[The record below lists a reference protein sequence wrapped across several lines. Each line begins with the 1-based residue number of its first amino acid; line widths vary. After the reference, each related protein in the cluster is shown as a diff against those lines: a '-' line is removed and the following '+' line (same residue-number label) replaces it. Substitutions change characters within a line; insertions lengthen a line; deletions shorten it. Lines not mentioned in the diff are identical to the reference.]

1 MPAPDI
7 LYGESDKARIPR
19 PSGKFT
25 MSTHADCQGQLGQKK
40 KRGRC
45 NLPLSL
51 LMYGCG
57 TSAKKKTAILGPVR
71 QYGRIYYLTAAGALP
86 GVECPY
92 EIVEFFSKHTAFAF
106 RTIHSLTPVR
116 NDQSWSE

>member
-1 MPAPDI
+1 MQTV
-7 LYGESDKARIPR
+7 KAR
-19 PSGKFT
+19 
-25 MSTHADCQGQLGQKK
+25 KK
-40 KRGRC
+40 KREMQSPSFVAHCMVGA
-45 NLPLSL
+45 
-51 LMYGCG
+51 
-57 TSAKKKTAILGPVR
+57 SAKKKAAILGPVR
-71 QYGRIYYLTAAGALP
+71 QYGRIYNLTAAGALP